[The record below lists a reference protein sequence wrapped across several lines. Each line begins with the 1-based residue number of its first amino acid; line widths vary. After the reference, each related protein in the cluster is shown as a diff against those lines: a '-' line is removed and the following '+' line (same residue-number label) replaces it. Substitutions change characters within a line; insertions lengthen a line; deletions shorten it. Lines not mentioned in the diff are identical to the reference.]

1 MYHWRQSWRTRVVNN
16 TVYQFVS
23 FDLGVEILLKKREHQ
38 KRVRWNTR
46 LRLLCTL
53 CIGVSRKF
61 HLHFTLVF
69 QLTYYRMGQSLY
81 KRWLLVSKITNEEFG
96 QLKTSSG
103 KSEKWKFDEIL
114 LSKKYI
120 LSVKTYTEDFSNITF
135 SYLSENSPN
144 DLCHLLNHKLLFMI
158 QLLCIFFS

>member
-103 KSEKWKFDEIL
+103 NPKSGHLMSYFCLKNTFYQLKHIQRIFPTL
-114 LSKKYI
+114 LSATW
-120 LSVKTYTEDFSNITF
+120 VKIHQMTYV
-135 SYLSENSPN
+135 
-144 DLCHLLNHKLLFMI
+144 
-158 QLLCIFFS
+158 IF